1 MANKEAA
8 SGKEGV
14 AREVQ
19 PKEGGSREGK
29 KKIRKNVGQ
38 GIVHILNSF
47 NNTIVSVTDVTGNV
61 LSWASAGNLSF
72 RGAKKSTPFASQMT
86 ASSAMDK
93 AVKMGLREVKV
104 YVRGPGFGRE
114 SAIRAVARSGVRIV
128 QIKDMTGIPHN
139 GCRPRKI
146 RRI

>member
-1 MANKEAA
+1 MAKPETSAPKEAVAKEA
-8 SGKEGV
+8 SKDT
-14 AREVQ
+14 
-19 PKEGGSREGK
+19 GSREGK
-29 KKIRKNVGQ
+29 KKVRKNVGQ
-38 GIVHILNSF
+38 GIVNILNSF
-47 NNTIVSVTDVTGNV
+47 NNTIVSVSDVNGNV

-86 ASSAMDK
+86 AASAMEK